1 MRSTLRI
8 SSDEVKTRMRR
19 KREDGQ
25 SVNSMFGS
33 AGRDSA
39 DRKTS
44 VKIFAAIT
52 MAIIGIA
59 LLAGNWNLFWIS
71 IKPGYDVE
79 YLLDNGAREGMH
91 VSGKVP
97 YTYDCFANMG
107 DFDDT
112 RVSAYYY
119 ALPAA
124 EGMMILNIPPQ
135 KQKDMEKLLEET
147 YAYLDGGSWPVSQ
160 VPVEGYVTK
169 AQGRLPY
176 LLSRYMLEIGYTQEE
191 IDAIGQPLM
200 IQYDAEKMQK
210 ARIYAPV
217 AVILLAL
224 EVLLIVIPIVVRKL
238 RGSD

>member
-1 MRSTLRI
+1 MRG
-8 SSDEVKTRMRR
+8 RR
-19 KREDGQ
+19 GDGQ
-25 SVNSMFGS
+25 SLNGTFGP
-33 AGRDSA
+33 A
-39 DRKTS
+39 DRDGGDRKGTL
-44 VKIFAAIT
+44 KIFAAII
-52 MAIIGIA
+52 MAMIGIA
-59 LLAGNWNLFWIS
+59 LLAGNWSIFWIS
-71 IKPGYDVE
+71 IKPAYDVE

-107 DFDDT
+107 DFDD
-112 RVSAYYY
+112 RNVSSYYY

-135 KQKDMEKLLEET
+135 KQNDMEKLLEET
-147 YAYLDGGSWPVSQ
+147 FAYLDGGSWPASP
-160 VPVEGYVTK
+160 VPIEGYVTR

-176 LLSRYMLEIGYTQEE
+176 LLSQYMLEIGYTQEE
-191 IDAIGQPLM
+191 IDAMGQPLM

-217 AVILLAL
+217 GVILLAL

-238 RGSD
+238 RSSE